1 MPSSSLNRLV
11 VPIGALHTDP
21 EGAFYVWVTSDPD
34 FLVEKRLVKD
44 RHYTSTNR
52 WVPTKE
58 IKNGYVVNSR
68 HTTLISD
75 AHALDMIVF

>member
-1 MPSSSLNRLV
+1 MGFSVLINEEY
-11 VPIGALHTDP
+11 
-21 EGAFYVWVTSDPD
+21 EGMIYMNELYQKIEEGELDIED
-34 FLVEKRLVKD
+34 VEKRLIKD

-58 IKNGYVVNSR
+58 IKNGYVINSR